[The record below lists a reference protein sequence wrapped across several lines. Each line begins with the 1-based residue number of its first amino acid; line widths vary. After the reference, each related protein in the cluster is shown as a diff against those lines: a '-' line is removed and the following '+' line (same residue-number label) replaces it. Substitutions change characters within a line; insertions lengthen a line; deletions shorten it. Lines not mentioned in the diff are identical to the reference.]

1 MVNPEF
7 SEFQF
12 GYGLTRELDNG
23 RWPLTPTGVPFFP
36 TQPQEDD
43 LGFDMG
49 VSAGIWTL
57 FIQFKRAKKLTRSN
71 AREWE
76 SFRGEYFRFPVE
88 VSDDPGEPDQH
99 GTLVEL
105 GQRFPHTYYVAPE
118 FIGWRDYERYA
129 RQERIN
135 QHAAFLKCGTA
146 PSPSDGKR
154 HYICYRP
161 QDSVGLFFSEP
172 PAHGEVGVEHRFV
185 DLFDTMREDESE
197 YASVQGMRRDFAEA
211 RSVVVEERGAAAE
224 PGEYTADE
232 PVAWMREQQR
242 FFYETLGT
250 ALYFL
255 TDASLE
261 RSRQSR

>member
-1 MVNPEF
+1 MVSPEF

-12 GYGLTRELDNG
+12 GYGMTRELDNG

-57 FIQFKRAKKLTRSN
+57 FIQFKRARKLTRSN
-71 AREWE
+71 AREWDTY
-76 SFRGEYFRFPVE
+76 RGEYFRFPVE
-88 VSDDPGEPDQH
+88 VSDDSREPDQH
-99 GTLVEL
+99 GTLVDL
-105 GQRFPHTYYVAPE
+105 GQWFPHTYYVAPE
-118 FIGWRDYERYA
+118 FITWRDYERYA
-129 RQERIN
+129 RGERIN
-135 QHAAFLKCGTA
+135 RHAAFLKCGTA
-146 PSPSDGKR
+146 PSPSDGES

-161 QDSVGLFFSEP
+161 QDSVGLFFSEA
-172 PAHGEVGVEHRFV
+172 PAQGEVTVRHGFGDV
-185 DLFDTMREDESE
+185 FDAMQEDESE
-197 YASVQGMRRDFAEA
+197 YESVQEMRGDFTEV
-211 RSVVVEERGAAAE
+211 RNVVVEEWGAAAE

-232 PVAWMREQQR
+232 PVVWMREQQR

-255 TDASLE
+255 TDMPRE
-261 RSRQSR
+261 Q

>member
-1 MVNPEF
+1 MVDPEF

-71 AREWE
+71 ARQWD
-76 SFRGEYFRFPVE
+76 SYRGEYFRFPVE

-105 GQRFPHTYYVAPE
+105 GRRFPHTYYLAPE
-118 FIGWRDYERYA
+118 FITWRDYERYA
-129 RQERIN
+129 RRERIN
-135 QHAAFLKCGTA
+135 RNAAFLRCGSA
-146 PSPSDGKR
+146 PAPYDGER
-154 HYICYRP
+154 HHICYRS
-161 QDSVGLFFSEP
+161 QDSVGLFFSDV
-172 PAHGEVGVEHRFV
+172 PAQGEVIAEHGFDGV
-185 DLFDTMREDESE
+185 FDTMREDGSE
-197 YASVQGMRRDFAEA
+197 YSSVQGMRGDFADA
-211 RSVVVEERGAAAE
+211 RNLVVDERDVGAD
-224 PGEYTADE
+224 PGEYTAEE
-232 PVAWMREQQR
+232 PQEWLREQQR

-250 ALYFL
+250 VLYFL
-255 TDASLE
+255 TDS
-261 RSRQSR
+261 SHN